1 VTIRRTKSSDG
12 SLDYRRNRGY
22 SLDMTAM
29 MKAVRLFAH
38 GGLDALTY
46 GDFPQPEVG
55 PTDVLVRVL
64 ATTVSRW
71 DVKYRIGEAGGG
83 PAFKLPMQP
92 GRDAA
97 GVVEAV
103 GAQVTAFK
111 RGNRVVGLVHPT
123 NAKGESIY
131 PGHISFGGNAQFV
144 ARPEAQW
151 LPLPANVDPADA
163 AAAMWSYATSHRVLL
178 DRMQSRLGDTIF
190 VVGGSGGMGSAI
202 LDLARSMGVRVIAY
216 TRSARKTD
224 FLHSLGANDVVVAQ
238 SDAAAAVRTLA
249 PRGCDGSIDC
259 SGDSAMLRLCID
271 VLRRG
276 GTFVPI
282 AAEGPPTHLPVTVAD
297 CTRLELNIR
306 GARASTYDD
315 QRAVVAL
322 LAQRKIKPAIDAVMP
337 LSELRRAHERLEAG
351 EVVGRIVLDPWR

>member
-1 VTIRRTKSSDG
+1 
-12 SLDYRRNRGY
+12 
-22 SLDMTAM
+22 MTAM

-46 GDFPQPEVG
+46 GDFPQPEIG

-71 DVKYRIGEAGGG
+71 DVKYRIGESGGGG

-97 GVVEAV
+97 GVVETL
-103 GAQVTAFK
+103 GSQVAAFK
-111 RGNRVVGLVHPT
+111 PGDRVVGLVHPV

-131 PGHISFGGNAQFV
+131 PGHITFGGNAQFV

-151 LPLPANVDPADA
+151 LPLPANVEPADA
-163 AAAMWSYATSHRVLL
+163 AAAMWSYATSHRILL
-178 DRMQSRLGDTIF
+178 DRLQSRLGDAIF

-202 LDLARSMGVRVIAY
+202 LDLARAMGVRVIAY
-216 TRSARKTD
+216 TRSARKVD
-224 FLHSLGANDVVVAQ
+224 FLRRLGASDVVVKQ
-238 SDAAAAVRTLA
+238 DDAAGAVRKLA
-249 PRGCDGSIDC
+249 PRGCDGAIDC
-259 SGDSAMLRLCID
+259 SGDTAMMRLCVD

-276 GTFVPI
+276 GTFVPV
-282 AAEGPPTHLPVTVAD
+282 AAEGPPAPLPITVAD

-306 GARASTYDD
+306 GARASTLDD
-315 QRAVVAL
+315 QRAVVTL
-322 LAQRKIKPAIDAVMP
+322 LAQRRISPAIDSVMA
-337 LSELRRAHERLEAG
+337 LSQLRRAHERLEAG
-351 EVVGRIVLDPWR
+351 EVSGRIVLDPWR